1 MKTLVILIL
10 LTLICFLRH
19 STSLQEGCCPEYSKT
34 RIPRPRVKHVEMTP
48 DHCQNKAI
56 VVTTV
61 CKRICID
68 HKLDW
73 AKKLLSDFKN
83 SAANFTTSAAALKV
97 FKCKK

>member
-19 STSLQEGCCPEYSKT
+19 STSLQGGCCPEYSKT

-61 CKRICID
+61 CDKFCID
-68 HKLDW
+68 ANWSW
-73 AKKLLSDFKN
+73 AKKLLSEFKSSTAN
-83 SAANFTTSAAALKV
+83 STTPRAPLK
-97 FKCKK
+97 FKCKE